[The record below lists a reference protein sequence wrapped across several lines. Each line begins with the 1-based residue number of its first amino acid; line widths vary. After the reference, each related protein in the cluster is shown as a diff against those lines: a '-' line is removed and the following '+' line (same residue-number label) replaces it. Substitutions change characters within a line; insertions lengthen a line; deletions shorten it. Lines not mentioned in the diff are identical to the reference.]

1 MLDHSKG
8 EIWNRK
14 SKYTHYNGQK
24 KKKKYISTQHYTWN
38 FDWILELFQ
47 MCGIFFDFHSIA
59 LKEYDLQWFIQIGCQ
74 IEEFVEAI
82 FFSEIM

>member
-1 MLDHSKG
+1 
-8 EIWNRK
+8 
-14 SKYTHYNGQK
+14 
-24 KKKKYISTQHYTWN
+24 
-38 FDWILELFQ
+38 